1 MTNSTNLGRRRLAGR
16 LMATAGFLM
25 IFANALDYLLGW
37 DGELVPLLIIGL
49 VLVVTGLSLSTRR
62 QQQ

>member
-1 MTNSTNLGRRRLAGR
+1 MTNSTKFGRKRLAGR

-25 IFANALDYLLGW
+25 ILANALDYLLGW

-49 VLVVTGLSLSTRR
+49 VLIVTGLSLSSRR
-62 QQQ
+62 